1 MFDNILKATSILAMM
16 MCGNAI
22 AQPAADP
29 AVPENAQEQ
38 PALAESA
45 EETVVTQM
53 MDFFDGLDAAIGSD
67 MSDCAHVA
75 DVLQSYYEDHI
86 KWINNLSYATENA
99 SPQIIEQVRLKA
111 AALGE
116 KLSACYNEPR
126 IPELLQKYGRGN

>member
-1 MFDNILKATSILAMM
+1 MFDNILKATSILAML

-22 AQPAADP
+22 AQPGAEP
-29 AVPENAQEQ
+29 AVPESAQEQ